1 MASSKKLSILGVLLV
16 LATLSAAAS
25 LGRVDIQIL
34 KTQKR
39 GGLDSPPLS
48 VHEQPA

>member
-25 LGRVDIQIL
+25 LVLQRRLG
-34 KTQKR
+34 
-39 GGLDSPPLS
+39 
-48 VHEQPA
+48 